1 MLNVLVA
8 QLKSP
13 KVSSTEWNA
22 TYLNELNKLTEYR
35 QFPTGNVNIQAIEKT
50 LNLNIFQQY
59 LNKIIKFYS
68 VWETF
73 YLFLFLPLL

>member
-1 MLNVLVA
+1 MGGRWV
-8 QLKSP
+8 KSKDQ
-13 KVSSTEWNA
+13 KVSPTEWNA